1 MDLVNKIKANKPA
14 VVTASLGLFSAIITG
29 SYVTFSH
36 PLAALGAGAATAG
49 VFYDAVNLY
58 KNRQAGLAT
67 AVVGSL
73 GYGLATADNYFV
85 LAPQIE
91 SLVPMAGMTAITLGV
106 LGTLERLVTPLE
118 TETKDVASA

>member
-1 MDLVNKIKANKPA
+1 MDLVNKIKANGIAIA
-14 VVTASLGLFSAIITG
+14 VASFGFFSAAITG
-29 SYVTFSH
+29 SYILLGH

-67 AVVGSL
+67 AVLGSL

-85 LAPQIE
+85 LAPQIKP
-91 SLVPMAGMTAITLGV
+91 LIPMAGMIAITLSV

-118 TETKDVASA
+118 TETKDVASG